1 MVLDGNCLVRAFRK
15 IPEAILILKGA
26 VPAPALAGRTR
37 RPPDVVA
44 SEDFRANGYGGPVT
58 FPRTR

>member
-1 MVLDGNCLVRAFRK
+1 M
-15 IPEAILILKGA
+15 ILKGA
-26 VPAPALAGRTR
+26 VPVLALAGCTR

-58 FPRTR
+58 FFCTG